1 MTFREILNR
10 LLEARGETID
20 EFMAKCMEAAEK
32 KKQLKTTIKNKRN
45 ATAKRKDRESKRT
58 TKGNT

>member
-1 MTFREILNR
+1 MTFRETLNR

-20 EFMAKCMEAAEK
+20 EFMAKCMEAYEK
-32 KKQLKTTIKNKRN
+32 KQRMKRTLKNKRN